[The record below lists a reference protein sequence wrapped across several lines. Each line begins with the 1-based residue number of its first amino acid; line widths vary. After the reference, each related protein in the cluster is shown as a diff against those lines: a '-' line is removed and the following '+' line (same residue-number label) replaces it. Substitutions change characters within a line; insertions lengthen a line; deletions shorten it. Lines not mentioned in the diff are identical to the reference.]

1 MGGFEVRGLGGEMDV
16 LAVVRSVKVR
26 VTVMLPV
33 VVVMEVMVRVGCVS
47 VRVVEMVVRGRV
59 VVR

>member
-1 MGGFEVRGLGGEMDV
+1 MEFGMVERGESV

-33 VVVMEVMVRVGCVS
+33 VVVMEVIVRVGCVS

>member
-1 MGGFEVRGLGGEMDV
+1 MRGVAMVGKGEDV

-33 VVVMEVMVRVGCVS
+33 VVVMEVIVRVGCVS

>member
-1 MGGFEVRGLGGEMDV
+1 MRGVAIVGKGEDV

-33 VVVMEVMVRVGCVS
+33 VVVMEVIVRVGCVS